1 VYKARQTK
9 LNRLVALKV
18 LLAGAH
24 AGEKELA
31 RFRAEATTVAQI
43 QHPNVI
49 QVYDVGEYDGI
60 PYLACEYA
68 GGGDLTKWMGGEPLP
83 LATAVRLVYNLA
95 RAVGAAHHKGVVHR
109 DLKPANILLSS
120 DNVPKVADFGL
131 AKQFGEQGPTTT
143 GSILGTPQYMSPE
156 QAAGL
161 NRRVGPPTDV
171 YALGVI
177 LYECLTGK
185 QPFAGNSVM
194 DTLDRVRFSQP
205 VPLHELRPDIPAELA
220 VIVRRCLEKVPEE
233 RYRTAD
239 ELADD
244 LARATLKRVE
254 DDRAGLTFSL
264 PGWVAPVIG
273 TIAAVLLA
281 WVIVQRSGLTDAPKP
296 PPPAEQKPPT
306 VTNPYRLPTP

>member
-1 VYKARQTK
+1 VVYKAKQTK
-9 LNRLVALKV
+9 LGRVVALKM

-49 QVYDVGEYDGI
+49 QVFDVGEHEGV

-68 GGGDLTKWMGGEPLP
+68 GGGDLTKWLGGEPLP
-83 LATAVRLVYNLA
+83 LVTAVRLVYNLA
-95 RAVGAAHHKGVVHR
+95 RAVGAAHQKGVVHR
-109 DLKPANILLSS
+109 DLKPANILLTA
-120 DNVPKVADFGL
+120 DEVPKVADFGL

-205 VPLHELRPDIPAELA
+205 IPLHELRADIPPELA

-239 ELADD
+239 ALADD
-244 LARATLKRVE
+244 LARIP
-254 DDRAGLTFSL
+254 RASAAVPAGGGFVL
-264 PGWVAPVIG
+264 PEWLAPVLGI
-273 TIAAVLLA
+273 IAVVVLGV
-281 WVIVQRSGLTDAPKP
+281 VIYQRGGLGESRPT
-296 PPPAEQKPPT
+296 PPT
-306 VTNPYRLPTP
+306 RTDTKPVPVEQGKILVP